1 MEDENVVTG
10 AASARDTV
18 KKEIITIAGRP
29 GSGKSTTAKT
39 VAAQLG
45 YQHFSSGD
53 LFRALGKERGI
64 DVMQANLTAEE
75 NAELDHLVDERLRQM
90 GVSEGQLVIDSRMAW
105 HWMPASFK
113 VFLDLDLEIAA
124 KRIIGT
130 MDEARLIH
138 EHIPEDA
145 AEYAAILQKR
155 LDSESRRYKKL
166 YDANP
171 FDTSNYDLV
180 IDTAKHDLAQVV
192 EQVISNF
199 RSWLL

>member
-1 MEDENVVTG
+1 MVTG